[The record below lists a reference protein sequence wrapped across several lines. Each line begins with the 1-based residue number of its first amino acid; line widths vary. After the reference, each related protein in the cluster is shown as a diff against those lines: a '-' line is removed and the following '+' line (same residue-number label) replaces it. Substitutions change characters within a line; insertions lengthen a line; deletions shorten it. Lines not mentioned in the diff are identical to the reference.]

1 MRCALD
7 TCLCWR
13 GSVTC
18 IRSGKTAICCRKVR
32 FLHLLDQYLLYNVTQ
47 ILAAHVHSGL
57 TPSDKCLHSPLV
69 SWCHRAGPGSEN
81 IPTTWS
87 GSTQMLGPTAG
98 SASVSCWEPEPA
110 APATALH
117 SSERR
122 RGRAESRWQSPAFCS
137 LKTERWV
144 VLDSCS
150 IGTIHLGE
158 YNSYTFLLNTGLILL
173 GALWVQI

>member
-18 IRSGKTAICCRKVR
+18 IRIGKTAICCRKVR
-32 FLHLLDQYLLYNVTQ
+32 FLHLLDQYLLYNMTQ

-81 IPTTWS
+81 IPTIWS
-87 GSTQMLGPTAG
+87 GSTQMLDRQLAQPLWA
-98 SASVSCWEPEPA
+98 A